1 MPSARSLSKRTLQR
15 KNGSAQKSVESNGG
29 QSTLNSS
36 VMRGSTNTSVLFAAK
51 TSIPTSPPNSA
62 LSLAI
67 TVPGERQVERMP
79 KPDITGYLSSMTLA
93 GRMLDRKL
101 IGRREF
107 VSFEEKMRVR
117 YGLEKSSIYRD
128 HRLLCVPD
136 IANITHCQ
144 EVIPWKNK

>member
-1 MPSARSLSKRTLQR
+1 
-15 KNGSAQKSVESNGG
+15 
-29 QSTLNSS
+29 
-36 VMRGSTNTSVLFAAK
+36 
-51 TSIPTSPPNSA
+51 
-62 LSLAI
+62 
-67 TVPGERQVERMP
+67 MP
-79 KPDITGYLSSMTLA
+79 KPNITGYLSSMALA

-117 YGLEKSSIYRD
+117 YGLEKGSIYRD

-136 IANITHCQ
+136 RANITHCQ

>member
-1 MPSARSLSKRTLQR
+1 
-15 KNGSAQKSVESNGG
+15 
-29 QSTLNSS
+29 
-36 VMRGSTNTSVLFAAK
+36 MRGSTNTNVLFAGK
-51 TSIPTSPPNSA
+51 SSIPTSPPNSA

-67 TVPGERQVERMP
+67 TVPGKRQVRRMS
-79 KPDITGYLSSMTLA
+79 KPNITGYLLSMALA

-117 YGLEKSSIYRD
+117 YGLEKGSIYRD

-136 IANITHCQ
+136 RANITHCQ

>member
-1 MPSARSLSKRTLQR
+1 
-15 KNGSAQKSVESNGG
+15 
-29 QSTLNSS
+29 
-36 VMRGSTNTSVLFAAK
+36 MRGSTNTNVLFAAK
-51 TSIPTSPPNSA
+51 SSIPTSPPNSA

-128 HRLLCVPD
+128 HRLLCVPAG
-136 IANITHCQ
+136 ANITHCQ
-144 EVIPWKNK
+144 EVVPWKSK

>member
-1 MPSARSLSKRTLQR
+1 
-15 KNGSAQKSVESNGG
+15 
-29 QSTLNSS
+29 
-36 VMRGSTNTSVLFAAK
+36 MRGSTNTNVLFAAK
-51 TSIPTSPPNSA
+51 SSILTNPPNSA

-117 YGLEKSSIYRD
+117 YGLEKGSIYRD
-128 HRLLCVPD
+128 RRLLCVPD
-136 IANITHCQ
+136 RANITHCQ

>member
-1 MPSARSLSKRTLQR
+1 
-15 KNGSAQKSVESNGG
+15 
-29 QSTLNSS
+29 
-36 VMRGSTNTSVLFAAK
+36 MRGSTNTNVLFAAK
-51 TSIPTSPPNSA
+51 FSIPINLQNSA

-67 TVPGERQVERMP
+67 TVPGERQVGRMP

-117 YGLEKSSIYRD
+117 YGLEKASVYRD

-136 IANITHCQ
+136 RANITHCQ
-144 EVIPWKNK
+144 EVISWKNK